1 MIRPLLGGD
10 GWKAHQHTHSC
21 MHVTHTH
28 TRRLTQRH
36 ANSFEILFLSTKTI
50 KSSGALMFSAALQV
64 RRESVSLS

>member
-1 MIRPLLGGD
+1 MIRPPLGGD
-10 GWKAHQHTHSC
+10 GWKAH
-21 MHVTHTH
+21 THTLRMNATH
-28 TRRLTQRH
+28 ILTQTH